1 MNSDTLQAFLKL
13 DSQATERKKELEFN
27 LENAQYQYNEFIDNL
42 NPTTTMNTKTLEA
55 VATVIATI
63 TKKVLENPAKI
74 PVSTILGLVLTL
86 GDDLKVIGENYKSIP
101 AEYWDTDTDEGQEL
115 SMFVKQ
121 RLSDQ
126 ADNTIVDEVIGALF
140 VSAAKIRDG
149 VETIIGDNACNWEDK
164 GEAIGNILSCIGR
177 IVDAAINKNPERKL
191 SRFKSIVRDKSIN

>member
-1 MNSDTLQAFLKL
+1 MKTLIIRNGYFG
-13 DSQATERKKELEFN
+13 
-27 LENAQYQYNEFIDNL
+27 FIDSDE
-42 NPTTTMNTKTLEA
+42 PYYGHRIIGKRKQVKQTMNTKTLEA

-149 VETIIGDNACNWEDK
+149 ARIITRDEASWENK
-164 GEAIGNILSCIGR
+164 GEAVGNILSCIGR
-177 IVDAAINKNPERKL
+177 IVDAVTHKNPSVKF
-191 SRFKSIVRDKSIN
+191 SVIARDKSFN

>member
-13 DSQATERKKELEFN
+13 DKQATERKKELEFN

-63 TKKVLENPAKI
+63 TKKVLDNPVKI
-74 PVSTILGLVLTL
+74 PVSTILILVPELW
-86 GDDLKVIGENYKSIP
+86 GELKIIGENYKSIP

-115 SMFVKQ
+115 SMSVKQ

-126 ADNTIVDEVIGALF
+126 ADNTVVDEVIGALF
-140 VSAAKIRDG
+140 VSAAKIRYG
-149 VETIIGDNACNWEDK
+149 VEDLTDTLTSWEGK
-164 GEAIGNILSCIGR
+164 GEAVGNILSCIGR
-177 IVDAAINKNPERKL
+177 IVDAVTHKNPSVKF
-191 SRFKSIVRDKSIN
+191 SVIAGDKSF

>member
-13 DSQATERKKELEFN
+13 DKQATERKKELEFN

-63 TKKVLENPAKI
+63 TKKVLDNPVKI
-74 PVSTILGLVLTL
+74 PVSTILILVPELW
-86 GDDLKVIGENYKSIP
+86 GELKIIGENYKSIP

-126 ADNTIVDEVIGALF
+126 ADNTVVDEVIGALF
-140 VSAAKIRDG
+140 VSAAKIRYG
-149 VETIIGDNACNWEDK
+149 VEDLTDTLTSWEGK
-164 GEAIGNILSCIGR
+164 GEAVGNILSCIGR
-177 IVDAAINKNPERKL
+177 IVDAVTHKNPSVKF
-191 SRFKSIVRDKSIN
+191 SVIAGDKSF